1 MKNNLLTRIKTFIV
15 LFLLLTST
23 IGFAQQNSDFVLLR
37 DGTYKSV
44 SEKNGDISKKNVQKS
59 TKEYTPS
66 ADATFYEDFEAYDDW
81 SISFGNWT
89 LFDGN
94 APYPTTGLGIQIPET
109 GEYLSYT
116 FTDEGIP
123 YAYIICN
130 PSFVQM
136 DGRTTTPFIDVH
148 QAHSGSKMAMSINS
162 WDGGFGKD
170 RATLKADKWII
181 TPKVTIGENDVF
193 SFFAKSGSYYF
204 PTEKYEVLVSTTDT
218 DTASFTKIYTAETND
233 DAWRKQSFLLNDA
246 GYANQD
252 VYIAIRKVSN
262 PAPALGS
269 GDIFFVDDVEI
280 YPAPTTP
287 VAEIDSI
294 SWNAGYVLEGTEVSA
309 VNYFTLKNVGLGKL
323 TVNSITDLSGTDFS
337 TNLVPADV
345 NIGWQESLT
354 FGFTYHPAKYGMDNE
369 TFVISTS
376 GGDVTINLLG
386 TSPQESFEGGV
397 MPDAWKVINADGGT
411 NKWKVS
417 KGMPSSG
424 EYSVNIS
431 VEGSA
436 IQNNDLLVTPALN
449 IVDGTEDVI
458 SYRIR
463 ENAIFYQDVQNWE
476 VLLSTTGTEESDF
489 TELLDVGVNYECVHS
504 TPRTFEYNLDVY
516 DGKVVY
522 VAIRFKAKTDTYQ
535 IFLDDFILP
544 ELFIADNDLWAK
556 ELKGNFTPTSGI
568 EKNYSFTVKNYGKL
582 DQSSYIIQLVKDN
595 DVAADEVLVTIP
607 VNNIL
612 AAGAETIIN
621 IPYTFTTTE
630 DINVYGKVILATDEN
645 TYNDKTESYS
655 FSVLQ
660 EGHIATVV
668 GDGDEA
674 RMILPTWPSQDNTL
688 SEIIYMADD
697 LDGIGL
703 LTHIAYYNNF
713 KSDAML
719 NEPVRIWVGETM
731 RTSFNDNQGWI
742 PSTEMTLVYDG
753 TVTFPTGINEVEIAL
768 QVPYAYTGKNLV
780 VMFERKGEASNDDN
794 RFFGELTNYDDCS
807 LNYNSEADPANPPV
821 IGVDNIYINSEVPK
835 TKFQFFTK
843 TGKLEGTVTDI
854 NGNLEGVEVL
864 VDESTFETSTL
875 ANGYYVFPYIF
886 ASTLDMT
893 FKLHAYYDNHVAG
906 IEVLENQTTVNDVV
920 MLALPKINVNG
931 YVTTTE
937 FPTQGLEGANVKLE
951 GYEEEYNTITAAD
964 GTFSMANV
972 YGEKNYNVTISKNG
986 YEIYTGSI
994 TVGAIDFTMNDVTL
1008 TETAY
1013 KIEFVQAIGD
1023 DESMNI
1029 TWFDPNSGNDT
1040 TYAYEDGQYEWAISG
1055 EGHGNGNA
1063 WLGNKFPVTDV
1074 GVITGIDIFGYG
1086 SSSNTGEVSLDI
1098 FDANYN
1104 IIWTSEPFV
1113 MIPGEWLT
1121 VNVPEINYKGTFYA
1135 MVHWDITSVNAN
1147 SLQLAVN
1154 ENNNAMYYDPI
1165 QGFHQFSEMNGG
1177 YAGPFLIRAATKV
1190 YGKVAKYEPNKT
1202 QSLQASSDN
1211 IKQFTLKESK
1221 GVAPELSIKKE
1232 KSATRALESYKVYR
1246 GLVGAD
1252 FATYTELTPT
1262 AISTKFYVDNDW
1274 ANLEDGSYKFAVK
1287 GIYTNGIES
1296 IPTYSNIVNNGT
1308 PVQVT
1313 VNITTN
1319 EQDENN
1325 VEGAIFRLKNQ
1336 NGISDYIYIDTVP
1349 ANGSVNLTM
1358 AAGIYDIVV
1367 LHAGFEYYEAANI
1380 EIIEGSVVDVVL
1392 TEIINIPED
1401 LFISNKNEGKAD
1413 FSWNNNFDVIA
1424 ESFED
1429 DFGSGNTDWHW
1440 VDNDGDGF
1448 NWMIADATASFPTHS
1463 GRYAIG
1469 SQSYD
1474 PNSGTLTPDNYLI
1487 TSAIKVGPNYKLSY
1501 WVAATDPTYFA
1512 EDYKVLVSTTGSE
1525 IKDFNTTLIDEQLTQ
1540 NEAGIYRQ
1548 RSLDLSAF
1556 AGQTIYI
1563 AWVHYG
1569 VDQWIMLLDDVE
1581 VGPDNSTKSFVNYEV
1596 YLNGVVQGSTAE
1608 PTMELSGLIPGTEY
1622 VAGVRSVYS
1631 SGKSDIATYNFTYI
1645 PNNANCTIKVSTNE
1659 IASSAVGAEI
1669 TLVNTEN
1676 NYTQTVPENR
1686 EITMYVATG
1695 IYNLTVKQNG
1705 FEVYEKENVEII
1717 DDINIDVVLI
1727 EKKSAPY
1734 NLSVSNGINGNVNF
1748 LWDIENNSKS
1758 LVGFKVY
1765 LDNAEVDITTNQSY
1779 QIEGL
1784 VDGIEYTLGVKAFYS
1799 TGESDIATIKHTY
1812 SETTGINDIDELSI
1826 IIYPN
1831 PVSDILHITNVKGG
1845 TIYIYNVIGN
1855 VVKVIKDAEEFN
1867 TIDVSSFVKGN
1878 YFVRVV
1884 IDNEV
1889 TVKKIGLVK

>member
-1 MKNNLLTRIKTFIV
+1 MV
-15 LFLLLTST
+15 LFVLLTST
-23 IGFAQQNSDFVLLR
+23 IGFAQQNSDYVLLR

-44 SEKNGDISKKNVQKS
+44 SEKNGEISKKNVQKS

-66 ADATFYEDFEAYDDW
+66 PDATFYEDFESYDDW
-81 SISFGNWT
+81 AITFGDWT
-89 LFDGN
+89 MIDGN
-94 APYPTTGLGIQIPET
+94 DPFSTTGFAIQMPGT
-109 GEYLSYT
+109 GEYNEYNFPNEST
-116 FTDEGIP
+116 P
-123 YAYIICN
+123 YAYIIFN
-130 PSFVQM
+130 PSQTVM
-136 DGRTTTPFIDVH
+136 EGRTTTPLIELH
-148 QAHSGSKMAMSINS
+148 QAHSGNKMALGENS
-162 WDGGFGKD
+162 WTGTVEKS
-170 RATLKADKWII
+170 RTTLKADKWMI
-181 TPKVTIGENDVF
+181 TPLVTLGENDVF

-204 PTEKYEVLVSTTDT
+204 TKEKYEILVSTIGTDT
-218 DTASFTKIYTAETND
+218 TNFTKIYEGETND
-233 DAWRKQSFLLNDA
+233 DVWRKQCFLMKDA

-252 VYIAIRKVSN
+252 VFLAIRKVSA
-262 PAPALGS
+262 PAPAEGS

-280 YPAPTTP
+280 YPASTTP
-287 VAEIDSI
+287 IAEIDSV

-309 VNYFTLKNVGLGKL
+309 ANYFTLKNVGLGKL

-345 NIGWQESLT
+345 NIGWQESIT
-354 FGFTYHPAKYGMDNE
+354 FGFTYHPAEYGIDNE
-369 TFVISTS
+369 TVVIATS
-376 GGDVTINLLG
+376 GGDITINLSG
-386 TSPQESFEGGV
+386 ISPQESFEGGV

-417 KGMPSSG
+417 NGMPSTG

-431 VEGSA
+431 DEGSA
-436 IQNNDLLVTPALN
+436 IRNNDLLITPALK
-449 IVDGTEDVI
+449 IADGREDVI

-489 TELLDVGVNYECVHS
+489 TELLDVGVNYECVYS
-504 TPRTFEYNLDVY
+504 TPRTFEYNLDAY

-522 VAIRFKAKTDTYQ
+522 VAIRFKAMTESYQ

-556 ELKGNFTPTSGI
+556 ELTGNFTPTNGI
-568 EKNYSFTVKNYGKL
+568 EKTYNLTVRNYGKL
-582 DQSSYIIQLVKDN
+582 DQSSYIIQLVKAN
-595 DVAADEVLVTIP
+595 DVTADEVLVTIP
-607 VNNIL
+607 VNDVL
-612 AAGAETIIN
+612 AAGTETIIN

-630 DINVYGKVILATDEN
+630 DLNVYGKVILPTDEN
-645 TYNDKTESYS
+645 IHNDKTDNYF
-655 FSVLQ
+655 FSVLP
-660 EGHIATVV
+660 EGQIATVV

-703 LTHIAYYNNF
+703 LTHISYFNNF
-713 KSDAML
+713 ESIAML
-719 NEPVRIWVGETM
+719 NEPVRIWISETM

-768 QVPYAYTGKNLV
+768 QVPYAYTGQNLV
-780 VMFERKGEASNDDN
+780 IMFERKGEATNDNN
-794 RFFGELTNYDDCS
+794 RFFGEVTNYDGCS
-807 LNYNSEADPANPPV
+807 LNCNTEADPANPPE
-821 IGVDNIYINSEVPK
+821 IGGDTYMYVESHIPK

-843 TGKLEGTVTDI
+843 TGKLEGIVTDI

-864 VDESTFETSTL
+864 VDESTFKTSTL

-893 FKLHAYYDNHVAG
+893 FKLHGYYNNYVTG
-906 IEVLENQTTVNDVV
+906 VEVHENQATVNDVV
-920 MLALPKINVNG
+920 MLALPLINVNG
-931 YVTTTE
+931 YVTTTD

-951 GYEEEYNTITAAD
+951 GYEEVYNAITTAD
-964 GTFSMANV
+964 GTFSIANV
-972 YGEKNYNVTISKNG
+972 FGEKIYNVTIEKNG

-1023 DESMNI
+1023 DERMNI

-1055 EGHGNGNA
+1055 EGHNNGNA
-1063 WLGNKFPVTDV
+1063 WLGNKFPVADI

-1086 SSSNTGEVSLDI
+1086 SSSATGEVSLDI
-1098 FDANYN
+1098 FDANQN
-1104 IIWTSEPFV
+1104 IIWTSEPFAI
-1113 MIPGEWLT
+1113 IPGEWLT

-1135 MVHWDITSVNAN
+1135 MVHWDNTSVNTN

-1154 ENNNAMYYDPI
+1154 GNNNAMYYDPI

-1177 YAGPFLIRAATKV
+1177 YAGPFLIRASAKV
-1190 YGKVAKYEPNKT
+1190 YGQLVKYEPNNIE
-1202 QSLQASSDN
+1202 SLQTSSDN
-1211 IKQFTLKESK
+1211 IKQFILKESK
-1221 GVAPELSIKKE
+1221 GVSPELTIKKE

-1296 IPTYSNIVNNGT
+1296 TPTYSNIVNNGT

-1325 VEGAIFRLKNQ
+1325 VEGAIFILTNQ
-1336 NGISDYIYIDTVP
+1336 NGISDYIYQDTVP
-1349 ANGSVNLTM
+1349 VNGSVNLTM
-1358 AAGIYDIVV
+1358 AAGIYKIVV
-1367 LHAGFEYYEAANI
+1367 LQAGFEYYQAANI

-1392 TEIINIPED
+1392 TETINIPED

-1448 NWMIADATASFPTHS
+1448 NWMVADAAVSFPTHS

-1487 TSAIKVGPNYKLSY
+1487 TSEIKVGPDYKLSY

-1540 NEAGIYRQ
+1540 NEAGIYTQ

-1581 VGPDNSTKSFVNYEV
+1581 VGPDNSAKSFVNYEV
-1596 YLNGVVQGSTAE
+1596 SLNGVVKGSTTE
-1608 PTMELSGLIPGTEY
+1608 TTMELSDLVPGTTY
-1622 VAGVRSVYS
+1622 TAGVRSVYS
-1631 SGKSDIATYNFTYI
+1631 SGKSDIATYSFTYI
-1645 PNNANCTIKVSTNE
+1645 PTNANCTIKVSTNE
-1659 IASSAVGAEI
+1659 DASSAVGAEI
-1669 TLVNTEN
+1669 TLANTEN
-1676 NYTQTVPENR
+1676 VYTQTIPENR

-1695 IYNLTVKQNG
+1695 VYTLTVKQNG
-1705 FEVYEKENVEII
+1705 FEVYEKEGIEII
-1717 DDINIDVVLI
+1717 DDTNIDVVLI
-1727 EKKSAPY
+1727 EKKSAPF
-1734 NLSVSNGINGNVNF
+1734 NLNVSNGSISGAANF
-1748 LWDIENNSKS
+1748 SWEIENYSKS
-1758 LVGFKVY
+1758 LVGSKVY

-1784 VDGIEYTLGVKAFYS
+1784 VDGIEYTFGVKAFYS
-1799 TGESDIATIKHTY
+1799 TGESDMATIKHTY
-1812 SETTGINDIDELSI
+1812 SETTGIDDVDGLFIN
-1826 IIYPN
+1826 IYPN